1 MTIDEAIAH
10 AREVAEERRKD
21 CNLAWVWNNR
31 ENIKK
36 CAEDHEQL
44 AAWLEELKILRMEK
58 SEFPIIAKDNYEMGY
73 DDAYNKAI
81 DDFAIKLKS
90 RLTDAI
96 YQKDVDGMKNLID
109 EIAKQL
115 NGGI

>member
-10 AREVAEERRKD
+10 AREVAEERRKA

-36 CAEDHEQL
+36 CAEEHEQL
-44 AAWLEELKILRMEK
+44 AEWLEELKRCRE
-58 SEFPIIAKDNYEMGY
+58 EPDGY
-73 DDAYNKAI
+73 LWDHASNQGYLKAV

-96 YQKDVDGMKNLID
+96 YQKDVDGMENLID

-115 NGGI
+115 KGGGVRG